1 MPCGVGVGL
10 VRRWWISRAM
20 CRLRQRMISRR
31 VLPSACRLRVY
42 SMVGGS
48 VRIRL
53 VAIRH
58 SALLAWR
65 SPPRL
70 SRCRTIRPED
80 AWTGLRAHSAAKDA
94 SVFIRLGVV
103 AGGHQQRSSAIR
115 THPGSG

>member
-1 MPCGVGVGL
+1 M
-10 VRRWWISRAM
+10 VR
-20 CRLRQRMISRR
+20 
-31 VLPSACRLRVY
+31 
-42 SMVGGS
+42 GS

-80 AWTGLRAHSAAKDA
+80 AWTGLAPHSAAKEA
-94 SVFIRLGVV
+94 SVVHPLGVV
-103 AGGHQQRSSAIR
+103 TSGYQQRRSGVGADS
-115 THPGSG
+115 GSG